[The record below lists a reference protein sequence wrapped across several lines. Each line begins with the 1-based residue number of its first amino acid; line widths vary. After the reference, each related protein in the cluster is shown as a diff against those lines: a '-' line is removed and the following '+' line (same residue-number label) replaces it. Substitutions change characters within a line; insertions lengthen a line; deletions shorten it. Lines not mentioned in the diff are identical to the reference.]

1 MKKFLFILIVLL
13 LIFSSGNAFTQEN
26 VLSQKVSQL
35 ADKLAFAVEGYVVG
49 VTDET
54 VYINLGQESGI
65 VEGIKFEV
73 VRLDKDRPFKMGEK
87 IIGYPETEVGL
98 IEITNVRKEMS
109 LAKITTKVM
118 DIQEGDKVYQEI
130 KKVTRIAI
138 TEFTYGDEFNN
149 FTRNVQD
156 ILYTN
161 LIQRGMTVVE
171 REKIDQVLEELGKGF
186 SGMIDFS
193 TAAEIGK
200 MLGVEAIVVGTVAD
214 MVNSVDLRARLVD
227 VEKGAAITAAQ
238 TDVVKDPSIMEL
250 LKSRVRKATYVREK
264 TITPEEKGIS
274 EEVPY
279 ALKVISINT
288 DSSWKVFDNE
298 LDGWNTVNFDDSYWY
313 SCEEMGDI
321 GGLGKAKAIW
331 YPGVPKPSKTFFRKI
346 LEINGSKILSGKLF
360 IRVCSYDASC
370 PWNNIYLFVNDA
382 YVDKCSIAWMC
393 NEKEFNIA
401 SLLCIGKNVIAIKAD
416 FKKGPSSDS
425 YWGATGD
432 IKYQ

>member
-238 TDVVKDPSIMEL
+238 IDVVKDPFITGLLSNGIRSTTYGKGSITSTKE
-250 LKSRVRKATYVREK
+250 AK
-264 TITPEEKGIS
+264 TIQEVNIQSFNFKLINWQKKGEGIYFEILITSDQDSWLGMYSYIKYIS
-274 EEVPY
+274 KWNQYGKGETRIFDEFGNEY
-279 ALKVISINT
+279 FASSIQFGNYVTDKRYPCVVDNT
-288 DSSWKVFDNE
+288 LV
-298 LDGWNTVNFDDSYWY
+298 
-313 SCEEMGDI
+313 
-321 GGLGKAKAIW
+321 A
-331 YPGVPKPSKTFFRKI
+331 GVPMKAVVSFENFSSQAKI
-346 LEINGSKILSGKLF
+346 ITLLEINCYANDKLF
-360 IRVCSYDASC
+360 SAQFR
-370 PWNNIYLFVNDA
+370 NIP
-382 YVDKCSIAWMC
+382 IT
-393 NEKEFNIA
+393 E
-401 SLLCIGKNVIAIKAD
+401 
-416 FKKGPSSDS
+416 
-425 YWGATGD
+425 
-432 IKYQ
+432 